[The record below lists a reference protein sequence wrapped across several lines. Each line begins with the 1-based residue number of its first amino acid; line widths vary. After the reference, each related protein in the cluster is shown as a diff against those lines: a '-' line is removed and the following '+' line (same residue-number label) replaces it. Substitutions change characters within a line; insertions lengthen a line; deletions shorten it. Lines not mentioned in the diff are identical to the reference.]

1 VSEFLSNVFANDPDI
16 PDEREAPTHIWVA
29 GIVGAAL
36 LFLVAVKAGMKSA
49 AM

>member
-1 VSEFLSNVFANDPDI
+1 MDFLNSIFPDDPSIPNDV
-16 PDEREAPTHIWVA
+16 EGQVHLYVA
-29 GIVGAAL
+29 GIVAAAL